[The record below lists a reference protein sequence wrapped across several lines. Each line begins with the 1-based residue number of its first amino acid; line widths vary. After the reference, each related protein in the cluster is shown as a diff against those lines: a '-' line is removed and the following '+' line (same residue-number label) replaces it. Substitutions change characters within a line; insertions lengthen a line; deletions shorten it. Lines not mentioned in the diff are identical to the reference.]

1 MWNLFTWICDYDSR
15 WHPFT
20 PASDLFSMRSFA
32 IFSSVGL
39 AVVGVSVSLRIFLK
53 IQTSILCITCIV
65 LLLLFVSLWV
75 LLLSLSLSIFWR
87 KKMRTWLKSFF
98 LSSGDEYSKYYI
110 FTLFYYWLNIMMK
123 FLSGHCLCYQSK
135 GFHIYCCYY
144 HLKLH
149 IVWFLFHYLF

>member
-15 WHPFT
+15 WHPFI
-20 PASDLFSMRSFA
+20 PASDLFSMHSFA

-98 LSSGDEYSKYYI
+98 P
-110 FTLFYYWLNIMMK
+110 LFWRWLFQILYWLNIMMK

-149 IVWFLFHYLF
+149 IVWFLFHYLL